1 MNLFNL
7 NYILSLST
15 KTIIFRNTFFS
26 SSDAKQCFIGSA
38 GRRSGSHHGGGRYG
52 SGSYSGG
59 HINVGGSYGGHGGRR
74 GRSVEGEVDD
84 LNAEEIR
91 LGGHRGGLFGGHRG
105 GLLGGHRG
113 GYGGGFG
120 GGRGGGLLGGGLLG
134 GLLRG

>member
-1 MNLFNL
+1 MALVA
-7 NYILSLST
+7 
-15 KTIIFRNTFFS
+15 FS
-26 SSDAKQCFIGSA
+26 FAEVSVVPDVDQETAETGQRRGYGDYGSA

-52 SGSYSGG
+52 AGSYGG
-59 HINVGGSYGGHGGRR
+59 RHNIGGSYGGHGGRK
-74 GRSVEGEVDD
+74 GRSIEGEVDD